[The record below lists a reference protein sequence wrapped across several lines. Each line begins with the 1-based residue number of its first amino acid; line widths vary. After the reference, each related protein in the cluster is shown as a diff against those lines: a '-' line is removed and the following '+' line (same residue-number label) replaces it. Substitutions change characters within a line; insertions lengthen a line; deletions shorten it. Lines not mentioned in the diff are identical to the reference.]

1 MPTAVLPKQTQISS
15 QDQVVVQGF
24 DTENPNCI
32 KFINSAVEKWKS
44 EREQVYKKISK
55 SRHGTEEGN
64 GKGHMILTKC
74 SIKGAAVRTKKQP
87 QKAIRKYF

>member
-32 KFINSAVEKWKS
+32 KFINSAVEK
-44 EREQVYKKISK
+44 
-55 SRHGTEEGN
+55 
-64 GKGHMILTKC
+64 
-74 SIKGAAVRTKKQP
+74 
-87 QKAIRKYF
+87 